1 MIIKDINVLKSK
13 LFPIIIIGS
22 GPAGITIAKK
32 LEENK
37 INSLIIEAGD
47 EEYQESSQEYYKSKV
62 FGDDISDLRYSRL
75 RQLGGTSGHW
85 GGWCKPIEKWNLEKW
100 GLSYEEIYKYQEE
113 TCKILE
119 INNNFKKSKIDNY
132 FNQIQ
137 FEYSKVRF
145 ADKYKDHI
153 SKSKYI
159 NLILNSQITHFN
171 GDNGKIRSVAV
182 MNNV

>member
-1 MIIKDINVLKSK
+1 MIIRDIKVLKNK

-62 FGDDISDLRYSRL
+62 FGDDITDLRYSRL

-85 GGWCKPIEKWNLEKW
+85 GGWCKPIEKWNIEFNNGNNYYDTIEGSPIN
-100 GLSYEEIYKYQEE
+100 GLNE
-113 TCKILE
+113 
-119 INNNFKKSKIDNY
+119 
-132 FNQIQ
+132 
-137 FEYSKVRF
+137 
-145 ADKYKDHI
+145 
-153 SKSKYI
+153 
-159 NLILNSQITHFN
+159 
-171 GDNGKIRSVAV
+171 
-182 MNNV
+182 